1 MHHFAV
7 NDECRLVHSGIDP
20 VHQRRRSLE
29 RLVDNLLNEQRRWVD
44 DDQRYRGSVVDGRC
58 DEHHDYDDDD
68 DDYDYDYDYGI
79 NDPVTGTERKRYSD
93 GAAAA
98 RGGEDAQRD
107 REEQECDLVD
117 ERRART
123 GFRARQLDG

>member
-7 NDECRLVHSGIDP
+7 NDERRLVHSGIDC
-20 VHQRRRSLE
+20 VHQGRRSFQ
-29 RLVDNLLNEQRRWVD
+29 RLVDNLLSEQRRWVD
-44 DDQRYRGSVVDGRC
+44 DDQRYRGSVVDGRY
-58 DEHHDYDDDD
+58 DEHHDHDDDD
-68 DDYDYDYDYGI
+68 DYDYGI

-123 GFRARQLDG
+123 GFQARQLDG

>member
-7 NDECRLVHSGIDP
+7 NDERRLVHSGIDS
-20 VHQRRRSLE
+20 VHQGRRSLQ

-44 DDQRYRGSVVDGRC
+44 DDQRYRGSVVDGR
-58 DEHHDYDDDD
+58 YDDDD
-68 DDYDYDYDYGI
+68 DDDDDYGI
-79 NDPVTGTERKRYSD
+79 NDPVTGTEWKRYSD

-117 ERRART
+117 ERGART